1 MIIAEVVGEC
11 VCVCESVS
19 LLLLLLMEPSSLL
32 EFPETTN
39 EIFAE
44 TKFLSYIIPVVVSL
58 SISPFTLYYSTAP
71 HYC

>member
-1 MIIAEVVGEC
+1 MIIAEVVREC
-11 VCVCESVS
+11 VS
-19 LLLLLLMEPSSLL
+19 LLLLLMEPSSLL

-58 SISPFTLYYSTAP
+58 SISPFTLYYFTAP